1 MQGEKDYGEIPRE
14 GRETVRT
21 QRERERARRERERVR
36 ERKHGGRALHL
47 IVGPWTLEQAER
59 CSTDAAR

>member
-21 QRERERARRERERVR
+21 ERERERARRERERKREKER
-36 ERKHGGRALHL
+36 ERERAWRAL
-47 IVGPWTLEQAER
+47 
-59 CSTDAAR
+59 AALNCGSLDT

>member
-21 QRERERARRERERVR
+21 HRERESTERERERKRESMEGARC
-36 ERKHGGRALHL
+36 
-47 IVGPWTLEQAER
+47 T
-59 CSTDAAR
+59 